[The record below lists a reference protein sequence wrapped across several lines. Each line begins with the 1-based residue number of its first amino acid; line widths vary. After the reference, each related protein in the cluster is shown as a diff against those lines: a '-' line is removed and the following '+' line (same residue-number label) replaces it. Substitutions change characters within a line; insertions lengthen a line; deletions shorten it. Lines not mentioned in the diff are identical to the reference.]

1 MSEQLLQF
9 IWKLRLFNED
19 DARTSTGESIKVLSC
34 GTQNTDAG
42 PDFFNAKI
50 KIGNTEWIGN
60 VEIHKNTSDWKKHGH
75 HTNKEYDNVIL
86 HVVKNNDGEVITNS
100 SGAPIPI
107 YELQYNTKL
116 EHHYSILMQSA
127 EFVPCKPLVQS
138 IESFKLR
145 HFLTRL
151 AIERMEE
158 RSDRINDVLLETK
171 NNWERVFEL
180 LLFRSFGFGIN
191 SEPFELLAKN
201 TPLSSIAKHRNSLL
215 QLEALL
221 FGQAGMLDANATDE
235 YQLKLQKE
243 YQLLKVKFGLISIP
257 LHTWKFMRTRPT
269 NFPTIRIAQL
279 ASLLHLRP
287 KLLSDVLDIRNLDDC
302 IALFSVQPSEHWD
315 THYTFGKESKKS
327 TKLLGTNSVER
338 IVANLIAPFMFSYG
352 KSKGDEDLQYKA
364 LELLEQIEPENN
376 SIVSGWESI
385 NIKPINMFESQA
397 LIQLKQHYCNK
408 KRCLSCTIGTQVLQ
422 E

>member
-1 MSEQLLQF
+1 
-9 IWKLRLFNED
+9 
-19 DARTSTGESIKVLSC
+19 
-34 GTQNTDAG
+34 
-42 PDFFNAKI
+42 
-50 KIGNTEWIGN
+50 
-60 VEIHKNTSDWKKHGH
+60 
-75 HTNKEYDNVIL
+75 
-86 HVVKNNDGEVITNS
+86 
-100 SGAPIPI
+100 
-107 YELQYNTKL
+107 
-116 EHHYSILMQSA
+116 MQSA

-191 SEPFELLAKN
+191 SEPFELLAKS

-302 IALFSVQPSEHWD
+302 IALFSVQPSEYWN
-315 THYTFGKESKKS
+315 THYTFEKESKKS
-327 TKLLGTNSVER
+327 TKLLGANSVER